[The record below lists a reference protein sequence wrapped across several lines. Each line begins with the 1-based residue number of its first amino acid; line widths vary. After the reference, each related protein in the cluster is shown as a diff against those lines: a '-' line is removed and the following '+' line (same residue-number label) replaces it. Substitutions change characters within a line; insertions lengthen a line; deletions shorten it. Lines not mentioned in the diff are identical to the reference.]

1 MSKNTLTAPVYDASS
16 IQVLKG
22 LEAVRL
28 RPAMY
33 IGDTGKRG
41 LHHLVWEVLDNS
53 VDEAM
58 AGHCD
63 TIHIVVESD
72 GKTIS
77 VEDNGR
83 GIPVE
88 EHKDEKRSALEVVL
102 TVLHAGGKFGGSGY
116 VASGGLHGV
125 GVSCVNALSW
135 QLDARVWRDGGEYTH
150 SFKQGVPQGKIQR
163 VGDSRKH
170 GTRIQFRVDG
180 GIFRPKEAV
189 ALDTLSK
196 DEQPKTEADFIKL
209 DGDEHLMFDDALLE
223 RRLRETAFLNG
234 GLKIVF
240 NNKNTGKTETYQYVG
255 GISDYVEYLTEVQ
268 TGHYPMKPFFCEK
281 RQDKVMV
288 QAAFQYTENDSETL
302 LSFANNINT
311 HDGGTH
317 LSGFKTA
324 LTRVVNAFGR
334 KNGLLK
340 DKDANLSG
348 DDIREG
354 MTAVISV
361 RLPQP
366 QFEGQTKAK
375 LGSPDMDGIVQQLVG
390 EALTEFFEK
399 NPAIVKLII
408 ERAQINQRA
417 REAAKKSAE
426 TIKKTGASKIFAN
439 AGKLKPCRSRDNA
452 ITELFIVEG
461 DSAAGSAKD
470 GRDAS
475 YQAVLPIR
483 GKIINAEKKD
493 LLALLKNKEIE
504 SLVYAIGVG
513 IQTSESDTSF
523 NLEDRRYSKIIL
535 MTDADVDG
543 SHITTLLLTFFYR
556 YMRPLIDGGYV
567 YIVQP
572 PLYRVDVGA
581 KQTYCWSE
589 NDRIKAMGIG
599 SGKMSVTR
607 FKGLGEMDEIEL
619 GETTMLKGNRRLIQV
634 SIEDAADADRM
645 LSVLMGKDVSARKA
659 HIIEH
664 SKKRVAMA
672 QGDN

>member
-1 MSKNTLTAPVYDASS
+1 MKDKNGTAPVYDASS

-63 TIHIVVESD
+63 TIHITVEND
-72 GKTIS
+72 GKTIV

-83 GIPVE
+83 GIPVDE
-88 EHKDEKRSALEVVL
+88 QVDEKRSALEVVL

-116 VASGGLHGV
+116 TASGGLHGV
-125 GVSCVNALSW
+125 GVSCVNALSDP
-135 QLDARVWRDGGEYTH
+135 LVAKVWRDGGAYEQTY
-150 SFKQGVPQGKIQR
+150 KQGAPQTAVVR
-163 VGDSRKH
+163 TGDSRKR
-170 GTRIQFRVDG
+170 GTSIQFKADNT
-180 GIFRPKEAV
+180 IF
-189 ALDTLSK
+189 
-196 DEQPKTEADFIKL
+196 TEGVRFEDN
-209 DGDEHLMFDDALLE
+209 LLE
-223 RRLRETAFLNG
+223 RRFRETAFLNG
-234 GLKIVF
+234 GLKIIF
-240 NNKNTGKTETYQYVG
+240 QNKSTGVNETYQYAG
-255 GISDYVEYLTEVQ
+255 GISDYVEYLTDVQ
-268 TGHYPMKPFFCEK
+268 TGHYPSKPFFCEK
-281 RQDKVMV
+281 TQDKTMV
-288 QAAFQYTENDSETL
+288 QVSFQYTESDNETL

-324 LTRVVNAFGR
+324 LTRVVNAVGR
-334 KNGLLK
+334 KNGNLK
-340 DKDANLSG
+340 DKDSNLNG

-354 MTAVISV
+354 MTAIISV

-375 LGSPDMDGIVQQLVG
+375 LGSPDMDGIVQTLFG
-390 EALTEFFEK
+390 EALNEFFEK
-399 NPAIVKLII
+399 NPAIVKMIV
-408 ERAQINQRA
+408 ERAQLNQRA

-439 AGKLKPCRSRDNA
+439 AGKLKPCRSRDNN

-470 GRDAS
+470 GRDS
-475 YQAVLPIR
+475 GYQAVLPIR

-504 SLVYAIGVG
+504 SLVTAIGVG
-513 IQTSESDTSF
+513 IQTSGSDTSF
-523 NLEDRRYSKIIL
+523 NLDDRKYSKVIL

-543 SHITTLLLTFFYR
+543 SHIATLLLTFFYR
-556 YMRPLIDGGYV
+556 YMRPLVDAGHV
-567 YIVQP
+567 YLVQP
-572 PLYRVDVGA
+572 PLYRVDIGA
-581 KQTYCWSE
+581 KQHYCWSE
-589 NDRIKAMGIG
+589 AERIKALASG
-599 SGKMSVTR
+599 SGKSHVTR

-619 GETTMLKGNRRLIQV
+619 GATTMFKGDRRLIQV

-664 SKKRVAMA
+664 SKKRALA
-672 QGDN
+672 ALEDEN

>member
-1 MSKNTLTAPVYDASS
+1 MKDNKQTAPVYDASS

-63 TIHIVVESD
+63 TINITVEND
-72 GKTIS
+72 GKTII

-83 GIPVE
+83 GIPVDE
-88 EHKDEKRSALEVVL
+88 QADEKRSALEVVL
-102 TVLHAGGKFGGSGY
+102 TILHAGGKFGGDGY
-116 VASGGLHGV
+116 KTSGGLHGV
-125 GVSCVNALSW
+125 GVSCVNALSD
-135 QLDARVWRDGGEYTH
+135 LLIARVWRDGGAYEQTY
-150 SFKQGVPQGKIQR
+150 SQGAPQTQVIR
-163 VGDSRKH
+163 TGDSRKH
-170 GTRIQFRVDG
+170 GTSIQFRADKEIFTDG
-180 GIFRPKEAV
+180 VKFE
-189 ALDTLSK
+189 
-196 DEQPKTEADFIKL
+196 
-209 DGDEHLMFDDALLE
+209 DALLE
-223 RRLRETAFLNG
+223 RRFRETAFLNG
-234 GLKIVF
+234 GLKITF
-240 NNKNTGKTETYQYVG
+240 NNKQTGKNETFQYAG
-255 GISDYVEYLTEVQ
+255 GIADYVEYLTDVQ
-268 TGHYPMKPFFCEK
+268 AGHYPSKPFFCEK
-281 RQDKVMV
+281 KQDHTMV
-288 QAAFQYTENDSETL
+288 QVSFQYTDSDNETL

-317 LSGFKTA
+317 LTGFKTA
-324 LTRVVNAFGR
+324 LTRIVNAVGR
-334 KNGLLK
+334 KNGNLK
-340 DKDANLSG
+340 DKDSNLNS

-354 MTAVISV
+354 MTAIISV
-361 RLPQP
+361 RLAQP

-375 LGSPDMDGIVQQLVG
+375 LGSPDMDGIVQTLFG
-390 EALTEFFEK
+390 EALNEYFEK
-399 NPAIVKLII
+399 NPAIVKMIV
-408 ERAQINQRA
+408 ERAQLNQRA

-426 TIKKTGASKIFAN
+426 TIKKSGASKIFAN
-439 AGKLKPCRSRDNA
+439 AGKLKPCRSRDNN

-470 GRDAS
+470 GRDS
-475 YQAVLPIR
+475 GYQAVLPIR

-504 SLVYAIGVG
+504 SLVTAIGVG
-513 IQTSESDTSF
+513 IQTSQSDTTF
-523 NLEDRRYSKIIL
+523 NLDDRKYSKIIL

-543 SHITTLLLTFFYR
+543 SHIATLLLTFFYR
-556 YMRPLIDGGYV
+556 YMRPLVDGGFV
-567 YIVQP
+567 YLVQP
-572 PLYRVDVGA
+572 PLYRVDIGA
-581 KQTYCWSE
+581 KQHYCWSE
-589 NDRIKAMGIG
+589 AERIKALASG
-599 SGKMSVTR
+599 SGKSHVTR

-619 GETTMLKGNRRLIQV
+619 GATTMFKGDRRLIQV

-664 SKKRVAMA
+664 SKKRALA
-672 QGDN
+672 ALGDN

>member
-1 MSKNTLTAPVYDASS
+1 MTKMKTGDTPVYDESS
-16 IQVLKG
+16 IHVLKG
-22 LEAVRL
+22 LEAVRM

-63 TIHIVVESD
+63 TIHVTVESD
-72 GKTIS
+72 GQTI
-77 VEDNGR
+77 VIEDNGR
-83 GIPVE
+83 GIPVG
-88 EHKDEKRSALEVVL
+88 EHTDEKRSALEVVL

-125 GVSCVNALSW
+125 GVSCVNALSE
-135 QLDARVWRDGGEYTH
+135 QLIARVWRDGGAYEQTY
-150 SFKQGVPQGKIQR
+150 SKGFPQNKVARI
-163 VGDSRKH
+163 GDSRKR
-170 GTRIQFRVDG
+170 GTSIQFKADKTIFTDG
-180 GIFRPKEAV
+180 VKFE
-189 ALDTLSK
+189 DS
-196 DEQPKTEADFIKL
+196 
-209 DGDEHLMFDDALLE
+209 LLE
-223 RRLRETAFLNG
+223 RRFRETAFLNG

-240 NNKNTGKTETYQYVG
+240 HNKGTGKSETYQYAG
-255 GISDYVEYLTEVQ
+255 GIADYVDYLTEVQ
-268 TGHYPMKPFFCEK
+268 TGHYPSKPFFAEK
-281 RQDKVMV
+281 WVDKTMV
-288 QAAFQYTENDSETL
+288 QVAFQYTENDNETL

-324 LTRVVNAFGR
+324 FTRVVNAFGR
-334 KNGLLK
+334 KNGNLK

-375 LGSPDMDGIVQQLVG
+375 LGSPDMDGIVQQLFG
-390 EALTEFFEK
+390 EALSEFFEK
-399 NPAIVKLII
+399 NPGVVKLIV

-439 AGKLKPCRSRDNA
+439 AGKLKACRSRDNS

-470 GRDAS
+470 GRDSS
-475 YQAVLPIR
+475 YQAILPIR

-504 SLVYAIGVG
+504 SLVTAIGVG

-523 NLEDRRYSKIIL
+523 NLEDRKYSKIIL

-543 SHITTLLLTFFYR
+543 SHIATLLLTFFYR
-556 YMRPLIDGGYV
+556 YMRPLVDGGFV
-567 YIVQP
+567 YLVKP
-572 PLYRVDVGA
+572 PLYRVDVGS
-581 KQTYCWSE
+581 KQYYCWSE
-589 NDRIKAMGIG
+589 EERAKAMSN
-599 SGKMSVTR
+599 SGKVSVTR

-619 GETTMLKGNRRLIQV
+619 GATTMLKGDRRLIQV

-664 SKKRVAMA
+664 SKKRAIEA
-672 QGDN
+672 QGVN

>member
-1 MSKNTLTAPVYDASS
+1 MSKNTGTAPVYDASS

-63 TIHIVVESD
+63 TIHITVESD
-72 GKTIS
+72 GKTITI
-77 VEDNGR
+77 EDNGR

-88 EHKDEKRSALEVVL
+88 EHKEEGRSALEVVL

-125 GVSCVNALSW
+125 GVSCVNALSS
-135 QLDARVWRDGGEYTH
+135 LLVAKVWRDGGAYEQSY
-150 SFKQGVPQGKIQR
+150 SQGAPLGKVTR
-163 VGDSRKH
+163 TGDSRKH
-170 GTRIQFRVDG
+170 GTSIQFKADDTIFTE
-180 GIFRPKEAV
+180 GIRFE
-189 ALDTLSK
+189 DS
-196 DEQPKTEADFIKL
+196 
-209 DGDEHLMFDDALLE
+209 LLE
-223 RRLRETAFLNG
+223 RRFRETAFLNG

-268 TGHYPMKPFFCEK
+268 TGHYPTKPFFCEK

-375 LGSPDMDGIVQQLVG
+375 LGSPDMDGIVQQLAG

-439 AGKLKPCRSRDNA
+439 AGKLKPCRSRDNT

-556 YMRPLIDGGYV
+556 YMRPLVDGGYV

-589 NDRIKAMGIG
+589 NDRIKAMGSG

>member
-1 MSKNTLTAPVYDASS
+1 MNKKTDKIETVYDASS
-16 IQVLKG
+16 ISVLRG
-22 LEAVRL
+22 LSPVRL

-63 TIHIVVESD
+63 TIHITVEND
-72 GKTIS
+72 GKTIV

-83 GIPVE
+83 GIPVDE
-88 EHKDEKRSALEVVL
+88 QVDEKRSALEVVL

-116 VASGGLHGV
+116 TASGGLHGV
-125 GVSCVNALSW
+125 GVSCVNALSDH
-135 QLDARVWRDGGEYTH
+135 LVAKVWRDGGAYEQTY
-150 SFKQGVPQGKIQR
+150 KQGVPQTAVVR
-163 VGDSRKH
+163 TGDSRKR
-170 GTRIQFRVDG
+170 GTSIQFKADNT
-180 GIFRPKEAV
+180 IF
-189 ALDTLSK
+189 
-196 DEQPKTEADFIKL
+196 TEGVRFEDN
-209 DGDEHLMFDDALLE
+209 LLE
-223 RRLRETAFLNG
+223 RRFRETAFLNG
-234 GLKIVF
+234 GLKIIF
-240 NNKNTGKTETYQYVG
+240 QNKSTDVNETYQYAG
-255 GISDYVEYLTEVQ
+255 GISDYVEYLTDVQ
-268 TGHYPMKPFFCEK
+268 TGHYPSKPFFCEK
-281 RQDKVMV
+281 TQDKIMV
-288 QAAFQYTENDSETL
+288 QVAFQYTESDNETL

-324 LTRVVNAFGR
+324 LTRIVNAVGR
-334 KNGLLK
+334 KNGNLK
-340 DKDANLSG
+340 DKDSNLNG

-354 MTAVISV
+354 MTAIISV

-375 LGSPDMDGIVQQLVG
+375 LGSPDMDGIVQTLFG
-390 EALTEFFEK
+390 EALNEFFEK
-399 NPAIVKLII
+399 NPAIVKMIV
-408 ERAQINQRA
+408 ERAQLNQRA

-439 AGKLKPCRSRDNA
+439 AGKLKPCRSRDNN

-470 GRDAS
+470 GRDAG

-504 SLVYAIGVG
+504 SLVTAIGVG
-513 IQTSESDTSF
+513 IQTSGGDTSF
-523 NLEDRRYSKIIL
+523 NLDDRKYSKIIL

-543 SHITTLLLTFFYR
+543 SHIATLLLTFFYR
-556 YMRPLIDGGYV
+556 YMRPLVDAGHV
-567 YIVQP
+567 YLVQP
-572 PLYRVDVGA
+572 PLYRVDIGS
-581 KQTYCWSE
+581 KQHYCWSE
-589 NDRIKAMGIG
+589 AERIKALASG
-599 SGKMSVTR
+599 SGKSHVTR

-619 GETTMLKGNRRLIQV
+619 GATTMFKGDRRLIQV

-659 HIIEH
+659 HIVEH
-664 SKKRVAMA
+664 SKKRALAA
-672 QGDN
+672 QGDEN

>member
-1 MSKNTLTAPVYDASS
+1 MTNSKTTAQVYDASS

-63 TIHIVVESD
+63 TIHVTVEND
-72 GKTIS
+72 GKTI
-77 VEDNGR
+77 VIEDNGR

-88 EHKDEKRSALEVVL
+88 EHAEEKRSALEVVL

-116 VASGGLHGV
+116 AAAGGLHGV

-135 QLDARVWRDGGEYTH
+135 HLEARVWRDGGEYVH
-150 SFKQGVPQGKIQR
+150 SFKQGAPQGSIKR

-170 GTRIQFRVDG
+170 GTRIQFRADG
-180 GIFRPKEAV
+180 SIFRPKDSTS
-189 ALDTLSK
+189 LDSLPQN
-196 DEQPKTEADFIKL
+196 ERPKTEDEFIKYE
-209 DGDEHLMFDDALLE
+209 GDEHLMFDDALLE
-223 RRLRETAFLNG
+223 RRFRETAFLNG

-240 NNKNTGKTETYQYVG
+240 HNKKTGKQETYQYAG
-255 GISDYVEYLTEVQ
+255 GISDYVEYLTGVQ
-268 TGHYPMKPFFCEK
+268 TGQYPSKPFFTEK
-281 RQDKVMV
+281 WQGKVMMQV
-288 QAAFQYTENDSETL
+288 AFQYTESDNETL

-311 HDGGTH
+311 HEGGTH

-324 LTRVVNAFGR
+324 FTRVVNTMGR
-334 KNGLLK
+334 KNGVLK
-340 DKDANLSG
+340 EKDVNLSG

-366 QFEGQTKAK
+366 QFEGQTKTK
-375 LGSPDMDGIVQQLVG
+375 LGTPDMDGIVQQLFG
-390 EALTEFFEK
+390 ESLTEFFEK

-408 ERAQINQRA
+408 ERAQINQKA
-417 REAAKKSAE
+417 REAARKSAE
-426 TIKKTGASKIFAN
+426 TIKKTGASRLFAN
-439 AGKLKPCRSRDNA
+439 AGKLKPCRSRDNSL
-452 ITELFIVEG
+452 TELFIVEG

-470 GRDAS
+470 GRDSS
-475 YQAVLPIR
+475 YQAILPIR

-493 LLALLKNKEIE
+493 LLSLLKNKEIE
-504 SLVYAIGVG
+504 SLITAIGVG
-513 IQTSESDTSF
+513 IETSGDDTTF
-523 NLEDRRYSKIIL
+523 NLDDRKYSKVIL

-556 YMRPLIDGGYV
+556 YMRPLVEHGYI
-567 YIVQP
+567 YLAQP

-581 KQTYCWSE
+581 KSHYCWTE
-589 NDRIKAMGIG
+589 DDRIKALALG
-599 SGKMSVTR
+599 GKTSVTR
-607 FKGLGEMDEIEL
+607 FKGLGEMDDIEL
-619 GETTMLKGNRRLIQV
+619 GDTTMNKGTRRLIQV

-645 LSVLMGKDVSARKA
+645 LSVLMGKDIGARKA
-659 HIIEH
+659 HIVEH
-664 SKKRVAMA
+664 SKKRMLEAGA
-672 QGDN
+672 N

>member
-1 MSKNTLTAPVYDASS
+1 
-16 IQVLKG
+16 
-22 LEAVRL
+22 
-28 RPAMY
+28 MY

-63 TIHIVVESD
+63 TIHVTIEND
-72 GKTIS
+72 GKTIV

-83 GIPVE
+83 GIPVDE
-88 EHKDEKRSALEVVL
+88 QVDEKRSALEVVL

-116 VASGGLHGV
+116 TASGGLHGV
-125 GVSCVNALSW
+125 GVSCVNALSDP
-135 QLDARVWRDGGEYTH
+135 LVAKVWRDGGAYEQTY
-150 SFKQGVPQGKIQR
+150 KQGIPQTAVVR
-163 VGDSRKH
+163 TGDSRKR
-170 GTRIQFRVDG
+170 GTSIQFKADDTIFTE
-180 GIFRPKEAV
+180 GIRFE
-189 ALDTLSK
+189 DN
-196 DEQPKTEADFIKL
+196 
-209 DGDEHLMFDDALLE
+209 LLE
-223 RRLRETAFLNG
+223 RRFRETAFLNG
-234 GLKIVF
+234 GLKIIF
-240 NNKNTGKTETYQYVG
+240 QNKSTGVSETYQYAG
-255 GISDYVEYLTEVQ
+255 GISDYVEYLTDVQ
-268 TGHYPMKPFFCEK
+268 TGHYPSKPFFCEK
-281 RQDKVMV
+281 TQDKTMV
-288 QAAFQYTENDSETL
+288 QVAFQYTESDNETL

-324 LTRVVNAFGR
+324 LTRVVNAVGR
-334 KNGLLK
+334 KNGNLK
-340 DKDANLSG
+340 DKDSNLNG

-354 MTAVISV
+354 MTAIISV

-375 LGSPDMDGIVQQLVG
+375 LGSPDMDGIVQTLFG
-390 EALTEFFEK
+390 EALNEFFEK
-399 NPAIVKLII
+399 NPAIVKMIV
-408 ERAQINQRA
+408 ERAQLNQRA

-439 AGKLKPCRSRDNA
+439 AGKLKPCRSRDNN

-470 GRDAS
+470 GRDS
-475 YQAVLPIR
+475 GYQAVLPIR

-504 SLVYAIGVG
+504 SLVTAIGVG
-513 IQTSESDTSF
+513 IQTSGSDTSF
-523 NLEDRRYSKIIL
+523 NLDDRKYSKIIL

-543 SHITTLLLTFFYR
+543 SHIATLLLTFFYR
-556 YMRPLIDGGYV
+556 YMRPLVDAGHV
-567 YIVQP
+567 YLVQP
-572 PLYRVDVGA
+572 PLYRVDIGA
-581 KQTYCWSE
+581 KQHYCWSE
-589 NDRIKAMGIG
+589 AERIKALASG
-599 SGKMSVTR
+599 SGKSHVTR

-619 GETTMLKGNRRLIQV
+619 GATTMFKGDRRLIQV

-664 SKKRVAMA
+664 SKKRALA
-672 QGDN
+672 ALEDEN

>member
-1 MSKNTLTAPVYDASS
+1 MKKDEKLASTYDASS

-22 LEAVRL
+22 LSPVRL
-28 RPAMY
+28 RPAMF

-41 LHHLVWEVLDNS
+41 LHHLVWECLDNS

-63 TIHIVVESD
+63 SIHITIEND
-72 GKTIS
+72 GNTIT

-83 GIPVE
+83 GIPV
-88 EHKDEKRSALEVVL
+88 DEQADENRSALEVVL

-116 VASGGLHGV
+116 AAAGGLHGV
-125 GVSCVNALSW
+125 GVSCVNALSQ
-135 QLDARVWRDGGEYTH
+135 QLVAKVWRDGGAYEQTY
-150 SFKQGVPQGKIQR
+150 KQGVPQTAVVR
-163 VGDSRKH
+163 TGDSRKR
-170 GTRIQFRVDG
+170 GTSIQFKADDT
-180 GIFRPKEAV
+180 IF
-189 ALDTLSK
+189 
-196 DEQPKTEADFIKL
+196 TESIR
-209 DGDEHLMFDDALLE
+209 FDDNLLE
-223 RRLRETAFLNG
+223 RRFRETAFLNG

-240 NNKNTGKTETYQYVG
+240 HNKSTDVNETYQYVG
-255 GISDYVEYLTEVQ
+255 GISDYVQYLTDVQ
-268 TGHYPMKPFFCEK
+268 TGHYPSKPFFCEK
-281 RQDKVMV
+281 TQDKTMV
-288 QAAFQYTENDSETL
+288 QVAFQYTENDNETL

-324 LTRVVNAFGR
+324 LTRVVNAVGR
-334 KNGLLK
+334 KNGNLK
-340 DKDANLSG
+340 DKDSNLNG

-375 LGSPDMDGIVQQLVG
+375 LGSPDMDGIVQTLFG
-390 EALTEFFEK
+390 EALNEFFEK
-399 NPAIVKLII
+399 NPAIIKMIV
-408 ERAQINQRA
+408 ERAQLNQRA

-439 AGKLKPCRSRDNA
+439 AGKLKPCRSRDNNV
-452 ITELFIVEG
+452 TELFIVEG
-461 DSAAGSAKD
+461 DSASGSAKD
-470 GRDAS
+470 GRDS
-475 YQAVLPIR
+475 GYQAILPIR

-493 LLALLKNKEIE
+493 LLTLLKNKEIE
-504 SLVYAIGVG
+504 SLVTVIGVG
-513 IQTSESDTSF
+513 IQTSGSDTSF
-523 NLEDRRYSKIIL
+523 NLEDRKYSKVII

-543 SHITTLLLTFFYR
+543 SHIATLLLTFFYR
-556 YMRPLIDGGYV
+556 YMRPLVEAGHIYLV
-567 YIVQP
+567 KP

-581 KQTYCWSE
+581 KQHYCWSE
-589 NDRIKAMGIG
+589 EERIKALASG
-599 SGKMSVTR
+599 SGKTHVTR

-619 GETTMLKGNRRLIQV
+619 GATTMFKGDRRLIQV

-664 SKKRVAMA
+664 SKKRALIA
-672 QGDN
+672 LEDKN

>member
-1 MSKNTLTAPVYDASS
+1 MNKKTDRIEAIYDASS
-16 IQVLKG
+16 ISVLKG
-22 LEAVRL
+22 LSPVRL

-63 TIHIVVESD
+63 TIQISVESD
-72 GKTIS
+72 GKTIV

-83 GIPVE
+83 GIPVDE
-88 EHKDEKRSALEVVL
+88 QVDEKRSALEVVL

-116 VASGGLHGV
+116 TASGGLHGV
-125 GVSCVNALSW
+125 GVSCVNALSDP
-135 QLDARVWRDGGEYTH
+135 LVAKVWRDGGAYEQTY
-150 SFKQGVPQGKIQR
+150 KQGVPQTAVIR
-163 VGDSRKH
+163 TGDSRKR
-170 GTRIQFRVDG
+170 GTSIQFKADNT
-180 GIFRPKEAV
+180 IF
-189 ALDTLSK
+189 
-196 DEQPKTEADFIKL
+196 TEGVRFEDN
-209 DGDEHLMFDDALLE
+209 LLE
-223 RRLRETAFLNG
+223 RRFRETAFLNG

-240 NNKNTGKTETYQYVG
+240 QNKSTGVNETYQYAG

-268 TGHYPMKPFFCEK
+268 TGHYPSKPFFCEK
-281 RQDKVMV
+281 TQDKTMV
-288 QAAFQYTENDSETL
+288 QVSFQYTESDNETL

-324 LTRVVNAFGR
+324 LTRIVNAVGR
-334 KNGLLK
+334 KNGNIK
-340 DKDANLSG
+340 DKDSNLNG

-354 MTAVISV
+354 MTAIISV

-375 LGSPDMDGIVQQLVG
+375 LGSPDMDGIVQTLFG
-390 EALTEFFEK
+390 EALNEFFEK
-399 NPAIVKLII
+399 NPAIVKMIV
-408 ERAQINQRA
+408 ERAQLNQRA

-426 TIKKTGASKIFAN
+426 TIKKTGASRIFAN
-439 AGKLKPCRSRDNA
+439 AGKLKPCRSRDNN

-470 GRDAS
+470 GRDS
-475 YQAVLPIR
+475 GYQAVLPIR

-504 SLVYAIGVG
+504 SLVTAIGVG
-513 IQTSESDTSF
+513 IQTSGSDTSF
-523 NLEDRRYSKIIL
+523 NLDDRKYSKIIL

-543 SHITTLLLTFFYR
+543 SHIATLLLTFFYR
-556 YMRPLIDGGYV
+556 YMRPLVDAGHV
-567 YIVQP
+567 YLVQP
-572 PLYRVDVGA
+572 PLYRVDIGA
-581 KQTYCWSE
+581 KQHYCWSE
-589 NDRIKAMGIG
+589 AERIKALASG
-599 SGKMSVTR
+599 SGKSHVTR

-619 GETTMLKGNRRLIQV
+619 GATTMFKGDRRLIQV

-664 SKKRVAMA
+664 SKKRALA
-672 QGDN
+672 ALEDEN

>member
-1 MSKNTLTAPVYDASS
+1 MKKDEKLASTYDASS

-22 LEAVRL
+22 LAPVRL
-28 RPAMY
+28 RPAMF

-41 LHHLVWEVLDNS
+41 LHHLVWECLDNS

-63 TIHIVVESD
+63 SIHITVEND
-72 GKTIS
+72 GKTITI
-77 VEDNGR
+77 EDNGR
-83 GIPVE
+83 GIPV
-88 EHKDEKRSALEVVL
+88 DEQADENRSALEVVL

-116 VASGGLHGV
+116 TAAGGLHGV
-125 GVSCVNALSW
+125 GVSCVNALSQ
-135 QLDARVWRDGGEYTH
+135 QLVAKVWRDGGAYEQTYA
-150 SFKQGVPQGKIQR
+150 QGVPQTKVIR
-163 VGDSRKH
+163 TGDSRKR
-170 GTRIQFRVDG
+170 GTSIQFKADNT
-180 GIFRPKEAV
+180 IF
-189 ALDTLSK
+189 
-196 DEQPKTEADFIKL
+196 TESIR
-209 DGDEHLMFDDALLE
+209 FDDNLLE
-223 RRLRETAFLNG
+223 RRFRETAFLNG
-234 GLKIVF
+234 GLKIAF
-240 NNKNTGKTETYQYVG
+240 QNKSTGVNETYQYAG
-255 GISDYVEYLTEVQ
+255 GISDYVQYLTDVQ
-268 TGHYPMKPFFCEK
+268 TGHYPSKPFFCEK
-281 RQDKVMV
+281 IQDKTMV
-288 QAAFQYTENDSETL
+288 QVAFQYTENDNETL

-324 LTRVVNAFGR
+324 LTRVVNAVGR
-334 KNGLLK
+334 KNGNLK
-340 DKDANLSG
+340 DKDSNLNG

-375 LGSPDMDGIVQQLVG
+375 LGSPDMDGIVQTLFG
-390 EALTEFFEK
+390 EALNEFFEK
-399 NPAIVKLII
+399 NPAIIKMIV
-408 ERAQINQRA
+408 ERAQLNQRA

-439 AGKLKPCRSRDNA
+439 AGKLKPCRSRDNNV
-452 ITELFIVEG
+452 TELFIVEG
-461 DSAAGSAKD
+461 DSASGSAKD
-470 GRDAS
+470 GRDS
-475 YQAVLPIR
+475 GYQAILPIR

-493 LLALLKNKEIE
+493 LLTLLKNKEIE
-504 SLVYAIGVG
+504 SLVTVIGVG
-513 IQTSESDTSF
+513 IQTSGSDTSF
-523 NLEDRRYSKIIL
+523 NLDDRRYSKVII

-556 YMRPLIDGGYV
+556 YMRPLVEAGHIYLV
-567 YIVQP
+567 KP

-581 KQTYCWSE
+581 KQHYCWSE
-589 NDRIKAMGIG
+589 EERIKALASG
-599 SGKMSVTR
+599 SGKTHVTR

-619 GETTMLKGNRRLIQV
+619 GATTMFKGDRRLIQV

-664 SKKRVAMA
+664 SKKRALIA
-672 QGDN
+672 QEDKN